1 MKLMSSPQSI
11 VFETLEYSVSEGVAL
26 IRLNRES
33 RHNAINAQM
42 SRELPLLWQ
51 HFKHDSEAV
60 VAIVTG
66 AGEKAFCTGA
76 DIADLPELD
85 MSTPAAAKTSMG
97 WTPLQNEVWKPVICA
112 VNGMVIGGG
121 LHFVA
126 DSDIV
131 LAADSATFFDT
142 HVNVGLVSGLEPVGL
157 ARRMPLEAVL
167 RMALVGGKDR
177 MNAERA
183 LQCGLVGEVVP
194 KQALMDRA
202 FELARYIAVNSPAAM
217 AASKKSIWA
226 AKQHSLNEALLLA
239 WQQII
244 EHNITAD
251 YEEGGRAF
259 LEKRAP
265 RWQPYKAD

>member
-1 MKLMSSPQSI
+1 MSNQKSSQ
-11 VFETLEYSVSEGVAL
+11 FETLEYTVSDGVAL
-26 IRLNRES
+26 ITLNRKS

-42 SRELPLLWQ
+42 SRELPVVWQ
-51 HFKHDSEAV
+51 RFKQDHQAV

-76 DIADLPELD
+76 DIADLPNLD
-85 MSTPAAAKTSMG
+85 MSTPESAKTSMG
-97 WTPLQNEVWKPVICA
+97 WTPLQNDVWKPVICA

-121 LHFVA
+121 LHFIA

-131 LAADSATFFDT
+131 LAADNATFFDT

-194 KQALMDRA
+194 RKALMERA
-202 FELARYIAVNSPAAM
+202 FELARHVTANSPAAM
-217 AASKKSIWA
+217 AGSKKAIWA
-226 AKQHSLNEALLLA
+226 TKQYSLDEALLMA

-244 EHNITAD
+244 EHSSTAD
-251 YEEGGRAF
+251 FEEGGRAF

-265 RWQPYKAD
+265 RWQPYQPD